1 MQQIKKQIKD
11 YTLHNRTELQL
22 SEEQNEIV
30 DKLLQNNYFFNC
42 SQTGYGKTIT
52 TITAAVYKYVEIL
65 NKENKKAD
73 FIIVCPTIATGAF
86 RKALNDILGVPF
98 SIYTAQTKRVNNNAN
113 FHVFNYSSLTQD
125 LVKKKKTVKG
135 QTFVEWEDNLK
146 GRNEYL
152 STFINIVENSEYP
165 VLILDEA
172 HALQDSSSN
181 QYIIMQQ
188 LVSVFKII
196 WAMTATPILNDLGGF
211 YNMVNI
217 IIPNYF
223 GNIFRFRNKYL
234 RIENKDIWTYN
245 KRKRK
250 SEKITVQEV
259 VGTKNQEELR
269 KEFDLISVIKAKQYN
284 LEFIYREVELSE
296 QDRVLYK
303 TTADRLNKSK
313 ETASAILHD
322 LQRVVSNTLDNT
334 DTNTISNKELQTFK
348 DAVEII
354 NRDESVLIYFTYLD
368 TLDRV
373 ETILKKLQKDLG
385 IKRISRI
392 TGAVDAKTRQQISK
406 TLDRREVV
414 LITSAGTESIDLQ
427 MANNIIF
434 HEIPF
439 PVKEFIQAIGRITR
453 VNTIHDIQR
462 VYLPEAVGTIDTYK
476 RKRIEKNI
484 NIIKSVV
491 GGGNT
496 LPIETIDLYIEDRD
510 TMKDKYLWCR
520 YGF

>member
-1 MQQIKKQIKD
+1 
-11 YTLHNRTELQL
+11 
-22 SEEQNEIV
+22 
-30 DKLLQNNYFFNC
+30 
-42 SQTGYGKTIT
+42 
-52 TITAAVYKYVEIL
+52 
-65 NKENKKAD
+65 
-73 FIIVCPTIATGAF
+73 
-86 RKALNDILGVPF
+86 
-98 SIYTAQTKRVNNNAN
+98 
-113 FHVFNYSSLTQD
+113 
-125 LVKKKKTVKG
+125 
-135 QTFVEWEDNLK
+135 
-146 GRNEYL
+146 
-152 STFINIVENSEYP
+152 
-165 VLILDEA
+165 
-172 HALQDSSSN
+172 
-181 QYIIMQQ
+181 
-188 LVSVFKII
+188 
-196 WAMTATPILNDLGGF
+196 
-211 YNMVNI
+211 
-217 IIPNYF
+217 
-223 GNIFRFRNKYL
+223 
-234 RIENKDIWTYN
+234 
-245 KRKRK
+245 
-250 SEKITVQEV
+250 
-259 VGTKNQEELR
+259 
-269 KEFDLISVIKAKQYN
+269 LISVIKAKQYN